1 MTDHHHPPTPPQEPV
16 TPVKAPKDPI
26 IVKAFYGLKIKTG
39 TGGFDAM
46 NVKKAERRLA
56 NAAHIFPQVAAD
68 DLMLIEEMLERHT
81 SQQQNL
87 QPTSDAATEQEGD
100 CDLHENIVSSLVEL
114 KAHSTMFQFPVV
126 TEILDNLLPFCLSL
140 TQLTPLARDVIHE
153 HLRALKVA
161 IAQGPRAITEQDRT
175 ELLSGLKQAVA
186 KVLRKQ

>member
-1 MTDHHHPPTPPQEPV
+1 MTDHDSPSTENINA
-16 TPVKAPKDPI
+16 VKTPKDPI

-46 NVKKAERRLA
+46 NLKKAERRME
-56 NAAHIFPQVAAD
+56 NAAHLFPQVAAD
-68 DLMLIEEMLERHT
+68 DLDLIEEMLERQSAQHVT
-81 SQQQNL
+81 GV
-87 QPTSDAATEQEGD
+87 ATDDDQARAI
-100 CDLHENIVSSLVEL
+100 HEHIVSSLVEL

-140 TQLTPLARDVIHE
+140 THVTPLARDVITE